1 MAKLKLS
8 PPWDIF
14 YKEVDAFFKEDGD
27 VKVIF
32 DEDEFT
38 IKLYVDDATKAAAL
52 TELLPTEKDFGNVVL
67 KISVIPANEGGRP
80 ALGMPPYTA
89 FYGNPIVDEIKIIRD
104 LFGYDLVYV
113 MFVKEVVQYFT
124 DNISDYNG
132 FCSTLYENIARNIF
146 EGKEGVFYCTS
157 AEDEEPKYF

>member
-14 YKEVDAFFKEDGD
+14 YKEINAFFKEDDD

-38 IKLYVDDATKAAAL
+38 IKLYVDDPVKAAAL
-52 TELLPTEKDFGNVVL
+52 TELLPAEKDFGNVVL
-67 KISVIPANEGGRP
+67 KITVIPANEGSGPVLGARP
-80 ALGMPPYTA
+80 YLA
-89 FYGNPIVDEIKIIRD
+89 FYGNPIVDEIKIIHG
-104 LFGYDLVYV
+104 LFGYDFIYV
-113 MFVKEVVQYFT
+113 MFAKKVVQYFT

-146 EGKEGVFYCTS
+146 EGKEGIFYCTS
-157 AEDEEPKYF
+157 TEEDEVKYF

>member
-14 YKEVDAFFKEDGD
+14 YKEINAFFKEDGD

-38 IKLYVDDATKAAAL
+38 IKLYVDDAAKAAAL

-67 KISVIPANEGGRP
+67 KISVIPANDGVKSV
-80 ALGMPPYTA
+80 LGIPLCAA
-89 FYGNPIVDEIKIIRD
+89 FYTNPIVDEIKIIRGP
-104 LFGYDLVYV
+104 FGYNFVYV
-113 MFVKEVVQYFT
+113 MFVNKVVQYFT

-132 FCSTLYENIARNIF
+132 FCSTLYENIARSIF
-146 EGKEGVFYCTS
+146 EEKEGIFYCTS
-157 AEDEEPKYF
+157 AEDDELRCF